1 MAIQLV
7 NLGTSAN
14 KGDGDPLRIA
24 FDKVNDNFQEV
35 YSDIK
40 QLNSANFGGGT
51 LVHDT
56 VGNVIAHDST
66 LLVDA
71 NGGEIV
77 GPLASA
83 SWQTTSAIDIDSTQD
98 DIDITASGVLTLE
111 NASQTDYITIANTGV
126 TIYSDSNI
134 AIQSAGNDIQ
144 IGYDVASGDVQ
155 MGHNSSQVV
164 VNGTLDAKRFAK
176 IEAPTYDTAT
186 RNGLVVNNGTIIYNN
201 VTLALEAYVDGAW
214 VSISQQDVSEFSDNT
229 GLIPSDLSDLTDNTV
244 LIKTDVSQLADA
256 TNLIPTNIGD
266 LVSGGNV
273 GDMLVKTSTGYGFT
287 APVPESFTLS
297 DIKTVA
303 AASADFAD
311 FQSRIAAL

>member
-24 FDKVNDNFQEV
+24 FDKVNDNFTEL

-83 SWQTTSAIDIDSTQD
+83 SWQTTGAIDIDSTQD

-164 VNGTLDAKRFAK
+164 VNGTFDAKRFAK

-229 GLIPSDLSDLTDNTV
+229 NLIPSDLSDLTDNTV

-287 APVPESFTLS
+287 APVPESFTLT

-311 FQSRIAAL
+311 FQTRIAAL